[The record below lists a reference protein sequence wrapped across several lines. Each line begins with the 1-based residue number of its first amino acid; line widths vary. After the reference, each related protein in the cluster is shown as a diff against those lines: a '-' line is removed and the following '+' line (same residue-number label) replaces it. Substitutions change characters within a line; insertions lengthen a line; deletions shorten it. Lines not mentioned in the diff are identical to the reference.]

1 MNWNHLAQIET
12 RGQQIIIKDA
22 MILLDSAETTP
33 EWPAIVVDPGMYDI
47 EINVP
52 EPWYCARVRARK
64 VGSNPEL
71 GKMIGHLSVDHGS
84 VGILD
89 YETFVSEI
97 NSSYPD
103 YEEWTE
109 TALDDEIN
117 ENFSGQITYKSS
129 LLVYV
134 KSGNG
139 DGTYPVYELI
149 EDGKVV
155 GLECNFEDDTY

>member
-22 MILLDSAETTP
+22 MILLDNAEATP

-47 EINVP
+47 EINIP
-52 EPWYCARVRARK
+52 QPLHCTRVRVK
-64 VGSNPEL
+64 STGSNPEL
-71 GKMIGHLSVDHGS
+71 GKVIGHLSVDHGS
-84 VGILD
+84 AGILD
-89 YETFVSEI
+89 YETFISEI
-97 NSSYPD
+97 NSNYSD

-117 ENFSGQITYKSS
+117 ENFSGQIAYGSS

-139 DGTYPVYELI
+139 DGTYPVYELV
-149 EDGKVV
+149 DNGKVV
-155 GLECNFEDDTY
+155 GLECHFEDDAY